1 MRATIGLLIVSL
13 IAVVIGR
20 LGSSDVLPGEQGAE
34 FGPFPIIIG
43 PFLAALIVIL
53 NALFIVYCRRRKLW
67 SYVGAMVLGIFLLL
81 TQVGIGASQSS
92 GPPAGIEAFYV
103 VLPALVALKSY
114 ESILELR
121 K

>member
-1 MRATIGLLIVSL
+1 MRATIGLLIVSV

-20 LGSSDVLPGEQGAE
+20 FVSPDEPGVAKSE
-34 FGPFPIIIG
+34 FGPFPIIVG

-81 TQVGIGASQSS
+81 AQVGIGASQSS

>member
-1 MRATIGLLIVSL
+1 MRATIGLLIVSV
-13 IAVVIGR
+13 IAVVIG
-20 LGSSDVLPGEQGAE
+20 LIGTPAE
-34 FGPFPIIIG
+34 GQTYWGPFPIIIG

-81 TQVGIGASQSS
+81 AQVGIGASQTS
-92 GPPAGIEAFYV
+92 PPAGIEAFYV